1 MNYNFTRTN
10 MNRTIKNA
18 AIIFAVAGCLTYAK
32 AQKIAHV
39 SLDSLIMIMPE
50 TKLATDATQNYK
62 KGIEQEIVTMQTEF
76 EAKYK
81 DYIEKK
87 PTMSQPVMQN
97 KEQDLQQLQQRIE
110 AFKQQANQD
119 IQMKYA
125 ELTSPILDKARKAID
140 AVAKEGGYKY
150 VLDTSPN
157 NGSVLYS
164 EPADDIFAAVK
175 KKLESMPAANIPG
188 AEGKKAPVKGGG
200 LPPKGK

>member
-1 MNYNFTRTN
+1 MNYNFTKTK
-10 MNRTIKNA
+10 MKTTIKKA
-18 AIIFAVAGCLTYAK
+18 ALIIAATGCLTYAK

-39 SLDSLIMIMPE
+39 SLDSIIMVMPE
-50 TKLATDATQNYK
+50 TKVATDATQNYK
-62 KGIEQEIVTMQTEF
+62 KGIEQEIVTMQSEF

-125 ELTSPILDKARKAID
+125 ELTSPILEKAKKAID

-150 VLDTSPN
+150 VLDTSPS

-164 EPADDIFAAVK
+164 EPAEDIFAAVK
-175 KKLESMPAANIPG
+175 KKLDSMPPAFIPG
-188 AEGKKAPVKGGG
+188 ADGAKKTPPKGGAPVKG
-200 LPPKGK
+200 K

>member
-1 MNYNFTRTN
+1 MNT
-10 MNRTIKNA
+10 TIKKTALVIA
-18 AIIFAVAGCLTYAK
+18 AATCLTYTK

-39 SLDSLIMIMPE
+39 SLDSLIMVMPE
-50 TKLATDATQNYK
+50 TKVATDATQNYK

-87 PTMSQPVMQN
+87 ASMSQPIMQN

-119 IQMKYA
+119 IQMKYG
-125 ELTSPILDKARKAID
+125 ELTSPILEKAKKAID

-150 VLDTSPN
+150 VLDTSPS
-157 NGSVLYS
+157 NGTVLYS
-164 EPADDIFAAVK
+164 EPAEDIFAAVK
-175 KKLESMPAANIPG
+175 KKLDSMPPANIPG
-188 AEGKKAPVKGGG
+188 GAKTPPKSGGPGTPVKG
-200 LPPKGK
+200 K